1 VSTGGYTS
9 TGAHWPSDGIGHLGY
24 TGTSLWLAPRQRVAV
39 ALLTNRVHPV
49 DDKAAIREARPR
61 IHDAVARDLGW

>member
-1 VSTGGYTS
+1 
-9 TGAHWPSDGIGHLGY
+9 
-24 TGTSLWLAPRQRVAV
+24 V